1 MMPPV
6 IVIVMYML
14 AVARGTTLIT
24 HDEITRPMRAAFVR
38 RFDPRRLA
46 HRWVMY
52 LLGPDDD
59 ATGCPWCVSI
69 WVGSVTAPIVWWWG
83 GSPAVLVPVIALATS
98 QVTGMIYI
106 YGRR

>member
-1 MMPPV
+1 MPPV

-24 HDEITRPMRAAFVR
+24 HDEITRPIRDAFVR
-38 RFDPRRLA
+38 RFDPFRFL
-46 HRWVMY
+46 HRWVTY
-52 LLGPDDD
+52 LLGAPDDD

-69 WVGSVTAPIVWWWG
+69 WVGAVTAPIVWWWG
-83 GSPAVLVPVIALATS
+83 DRPAVLIPIIALSAS
-98 QVTGMIYI
+98 QITGMIYI